1 MWFLDTLDLFKET
14 HPGLSSYSQTSLVQA
29 LLPGQ
34 SFMAHN
40 ANDDASTLLQ
50 LIEKKSQLNEARVKQ
65 FSFLCSYCSDF
76 QLERKNLE
84 TFSEAINA
92 EAISKAIAT
101 KAARSNLKF
110 SHLRLA
116 VERDGIDGLH
126 ALMSEP
132 TKSGKPRVTSCCKE
146 DFCFPDSG
154 MLRTV
159 VHVFSHVT
167 CTYARYVVHLAIP
180 CNF

>member
-1 MWFLDTLDLFKET
+1 MWFFGHFGLFKET

-29 LLPGQ
+29 FLPGQ
-34 SFMAHN
+34 SFMAH
-40 ANDDASTLLQ
+40 NDDASTLLQ
-50 LIEKKSQLNEARVKQ
+50 LIEKKSQLKEARVKQ
-65 FSFLCSYCSDF
+65 FSFPCSYCSDF
-76 QLERKNLE
+76 QLEQKKLG

-92 EAISKAIAT
+92 NAISKAIAT

-132 TKSGKPRVTSCCKE
+132 TKSGKPRVTSKL
-146 DFCFPDSG
+146 SRRV
-154 MLRTV
+154 L
-159 VHVFSHVT
+159 FS
-167 CTYARYVVHLAIP
+167 
-180 CNF
+180 

>member
-1 MWFLDTLDLFKET
+1 MCVVFWTLWTYLKKLIQGF
-14 HPGLSSYSQTSLVQA
+14 SSYSQTSLVQA

-34 SFMAHN
+34 NFMAHN

-65 FSFLCSYCSDF
+65 FSFPCSYCSDF
-76 QLERKNLE
+76 QLERNNLE
-84 TFSEAINA
+84 TFLEAIHA
-92 EAISKAIAT
+92 QAISKAIAT

-126 ALMSEP
+126 ALMSEL
-132 TKSGKPRVTSCCKE
+132 TKSGKPRVTACCKVIKKT
-146 DFCFPDSG
+146 F
-154 MLRTV
+154 
-159 VHVFSHVT
+159 VFLT
-167 CTYARYVVHLAIP
+167 REC
-180 CNF
+180 

>member
-1 MWFLDTLDLFKET
+1 
-14 HPGLSSYSQTSLVQA
+14 
-29 LLPGQ
+29 
-34 SFMAHN
+34 MAHN

-65 FSFLCSYCSDF
+65 FSFPCSYCSDF
-76 QLERKNLE
+76 QLEQKNLE
-84 TFSEAINA
+84 TFSDAINA
-92 EAISKAIAT
+92 KAISKAIAT

-132 TKSGKPRVTSCCKE
+132 TKSGKPRVTSKL
-146 DFCFPDSG
+146 SSRV
-154 MLRTV
+154 L
-159 VHVFSHVT
+159 FS
-167 CTYARYVVHLAIP
+167 
-180 CNF
+180 